1 MSVWGLGRGGLPDT
15 ETFKQS
21 PGNKG
26 TGSEGQALESQGQYS
41 SRGNKPQLVG
51 RLNCKWKAWQEA
63 LWLNGEKGLWPQW
76 WG

>member
-26 TGSEGQALESQGQYS
+26 TGSEGQALESQGQCS
-41 SRGNKPQLVG
+41 KQQRVQATVG
-51 RLNCKWKAWQEA
+51 LNCKWKAWQEA
-63 LWLNGEKGLWPQW
+63 LWLNREKGLRPQW